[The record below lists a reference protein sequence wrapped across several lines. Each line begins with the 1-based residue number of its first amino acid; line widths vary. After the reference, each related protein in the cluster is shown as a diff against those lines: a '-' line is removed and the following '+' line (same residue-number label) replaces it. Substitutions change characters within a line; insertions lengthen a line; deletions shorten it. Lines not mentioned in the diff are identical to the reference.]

1 MADTGA
7 AVKLRVIA
15 AAEPAVVRACH
26 LQVGVQDLMEVDRA
40 AVVAAQAVAAVA
52 AVDLEAAVVVAAD
65 VDDKIFRI

>member
-1 MADTGA
+1 
-7 AVKLRVIA
+7 
-15 AAEPAVVRACH
+15 
-26 LQVGVQDLMEVDRA
+26 MEVDRA